1 LNYFQ
6 VDLSSLPKVIEM
18 VMALIKRDYAKPSD
32 IPPHSRW
39 RHFEPG
45 SRDRLGNLLNEW
57 EEGGV
62 DLKERVKRILDLFIV
77 SVLLDAGAG
86 ADWKFEPRDEPSVY
100 YNRSEGLALASLDWF
115 TSGGL
120 SSDPSQPY
128 RVDSIKLKSL
138 TDNDLIKAFQVND
151 KNPLVGIE
159 RVGLL
164 ARLGQVIEKFD
175 YFASDEPRR
184 PGNLVDF
191 LEANSISKT
200 QDKTLIS
207 IDTLWEVVMVGLSG
221 VWPSTRT
228 SWNGSS
234 LGDVWPCDAMAS
246 ISKAKGN
253 SGVIS
258 KESINSSSLVAF
270 HKLSQ
275 WMTYSLLEPL
285 SLMGMQFTGLEK
297 MTGLAEYR

>member
-1 LNYFQ
+1 
-6 VDLSSLPKVIEM
+6 M
-18 VMALIKRDYAKPSD
+18 VMTLIKRDYDSPSE

-39 RHFEPG
+39 RHFEAG
-45 SRDRLGNLLNEW
+45 SKDRLGKLLKEW
-57 EEGGV
+57 EADNV
-62 DLKERVKRILDLFIV
+62 DLQERVKRILDLFIV

-86 ADWKFEPRDEPSVY
+86 PDWKFCPKDEPEAT

-115 TSGGL
+115 TGGGL

-128 RVDSIKLKSL
+128 RVDSVKLKSL
-138 TDNDLIKAFQVND
+138 TDNDLILAFQVND
-151 KNPLVGIE
+151 SNPLVGIE

-164 ARLGQVIEKFD
+164 KRLGQVIEEFE
-175 YFASDEPRR
+175 YFSSTDPRR
-184 PGNLVDF
+184 PGNLIDY
-191 LEANSISKT
+191 LQKNTISST
-200 QDKTLIS
+200 LNKTLIS

-246 ISKAKGN
+246 INKAKGK
-253 SGVIS
+253 SGIIS
-258 KESINSSSLVAF
+258 KEFIDSNSLVAF

-285 SLMGMQFTGLEK
+285 SLIGIQFTGLEK